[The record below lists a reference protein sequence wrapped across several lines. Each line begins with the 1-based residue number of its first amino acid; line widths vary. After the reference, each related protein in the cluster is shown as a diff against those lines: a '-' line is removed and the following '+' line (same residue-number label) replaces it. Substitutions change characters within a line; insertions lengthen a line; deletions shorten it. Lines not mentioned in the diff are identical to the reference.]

1 VIDAVRLGRQ
11 SRYQELARSL
21 SVRIA
26 SGEFLGGTAL
36 PAEQALAQHYGVS
49 RKTVR
54 NALVSLERRGV
65 LISRRGAGWFI
76 AADRQTQALDELR
89 TFSQW
94 ATTRGHP
101 VGGMFVERTRGAATA
116 PEAMLLRLRLGD
128 EVLRDTRLRTLDGRK
143 VMVERSTWAPWA
155 AAVIDGFPVD
165 IVSTTDGLAA
175 QGIEVTFGN
184 HRIDAVAASK
194 ADAQLLD
201 VRRGSPLLRV
211 RRELFAR
218 DGRVVEAGEDRYLP
232 GTITFAV
239 GAAGSPPR
247 VIRTTA

>member
-1 VIDAVRLGRQ
+1 MSDAVQPGRQ
-11 SRYQELARSL
+11 SSYQELARSL
-21 SVRIA
+21 SVRIV
-26 SGEFLGGTAL
+26 SGEFPGGLAL
-36 PAEQALAQHYGVS
+36 PAEHALAEHYGVS

-54 NALVSLERRGV
+54 NALLSLEQRGV

-76 AADRQTQALDELR
+76 AAERQTQTFDELR

-94 ATTRGHP
+94 ATSRGRP
-101 VGGMFVERTRGAATA
+101 VGGLFVERTRGAATA
-116 PEAMLLRLRLGD
+116 AEAMLLRLRLGD
-128 EVLRDTRLRTLDGRK
+128 EVLRDTRLRTLDGSK
-143 VMVERSTWAPWA
+143 VMIERSTWAPWVA
-155 AAVIDGFPVD
+155 TVIDGFPDD
-165 IVSTTDGLAA
+165 IVSTTDGLTE

-194 ADAQLLD
+194 ADAQLLE

-211 RRELFAR
+211 RREMFAR

-232 GTITFAV
+232 GTIAFAV

-247 VIRTTA
+247 VIRTAT